1 MRESKSLKD
10 LNDTKAS
17 TEYGKHMDD
26 MIFIKILKD
35 TNQTKNAKYWWLCM
49 EWFLTFLAKKL
60 K

>member
-35 TNQTKNAKYWWLCM
+35 TNQTKNAKY
-49 EWFLTFLAKKL
+49 
-60 K
+60 